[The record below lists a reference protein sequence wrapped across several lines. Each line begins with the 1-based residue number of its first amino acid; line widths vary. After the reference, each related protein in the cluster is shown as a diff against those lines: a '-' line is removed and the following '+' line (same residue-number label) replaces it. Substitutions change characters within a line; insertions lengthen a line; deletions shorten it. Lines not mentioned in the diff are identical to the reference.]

1 MMRMTV
7 SVFAVIALM
16 VVASTMLRS
25 HVPTIELSAAAMPP
39 LQELHSMAG
48 VDKLA
53 VQDVEDQSLVYP
65 TVTKP

>member
-1 MMRMTV
+1 
-7 SVFAVIALM
+7 M

-25 HVPTIELSAAAMPP
+25 HVPAIELSAAAMPP